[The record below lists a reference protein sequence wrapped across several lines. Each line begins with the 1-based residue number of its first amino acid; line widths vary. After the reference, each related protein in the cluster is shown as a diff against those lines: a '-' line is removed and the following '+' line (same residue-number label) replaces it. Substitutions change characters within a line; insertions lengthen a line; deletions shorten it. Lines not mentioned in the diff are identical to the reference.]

1 LATSLHGGYGGEEW
15 GMAVGRRVEP
25 DHEFLELPVDVPKAL
40 EVFSRGGGLHP
51 VLLAADR
58 EY

>member
-1 LATSLHGGYGGEEW
+1 
-15 GMAVGRRVEP
+15 MAVGRTVEP

-40 EVFSRGGGLHP
+40 EVFSRGGGVHP